1 LNKTEPIEPK
11 PPIKRKHFW
20 LRRALRV
27 LSGILVFLFLIIIF
41 IRSPWGQNII
51 VDKVVN
57 YVSEK
62 THTIVKIEKLFIT
75 FDGDVQLN
83 GLYLEDKKGD
93 TLVYSKSLEA
103 NVPLWKMIR
112 GEAIGV
118 DALDWDGLR
127 VNIIRKDSISG
138 YNFQFLIDAF
148 ASSDTTTVKNDTTST
163 PLDLVI
169 GNLNFKNFDVVFN
182 DAVAG
187 IDSRFKIGTLKAHM
201 ETTNVE
207 HMVFDAS
214 EIELSYANIKFIQK
228 PVVIDTTASDVTLPK
243 LSFKNLALN
252 NVVAYYES
260 QPNRLIADV
269 DISEFSTEIPIINLA
284 DNDFNLKKITL
295 KNSKIKL
302 TTDAK
307 NTGLTQKTKEK
318 EGTAKSD
325 MNTFK
330 WPQIKINIS
339 AIDFE
344 NNQIDFRVGNAKA
357 KKEVFNANAISLS
370 KLTLKAKDI
379 TLKDKQGTLNLEQ
392 LNFNEISGL
401 NLKQLATNFKVTD
414 QQMRLN
420 GLKFKL
426 NNNTI
431 SGYARLDYR
440 SLSKLIAAPETI
452 KVDLNFPSFN
462 LSLSE
467 IFKFQPELK
476 NNQYLDTLS
485 KKELK
490 GNLKASGNLASIDLT
505 KAEINWGNTTHISV
519 NGTLQNII
527 NPEILQFDITQFLAE
542 TKRSDIIQFVNETDL
557 GVSLPEDIKLIGE
570 LTGNS
575 QDITGNAK
583 LISTQGIAN
592 IDGNFKNT
600 DTIVYDA
607 YVTIEDYKLNELLNN
622 PQLGAL
628 SLSLNSKGSGKTI
641 NTLDATLDAIV
652 SKFQLNN
659 YAIKNLKIN
668 GKITDGT
675 GHILST
681 YKDENLNTN
690 LDALVVLDS
699 MASEANIQ
707 LNIIGANLQ
716 MLGLMDRNVKTAMTI
731 NANFKGN
738 SEHFDAGATID
749 NGVFVYDKRT
759 YLLGALKAL
768 AYVDKD
774 TTSVSVS
781 NKILDL
787 NLKSNTNPQTFI
799 KAIRKHVLS
808 YFHRDEV
815 EIESTTNYVNLKLE
829 GTISESPLLNNVFFV
844 NIKDLDTINISIDFN
859 EKARKLKA
867 NITAPHINY
876 SGNTLD
882 SLAFT
887 MDTDEDSFKFDLGFK
902 NIKAGPLDV
911 PKTVITGHQTNQE
924 LALNFSGYH
933 NGAQLTNVN
942 TNITG
947 SRENLR
953 FSVNPDVLILN
964 TKKWVIPA
972 TNQVILTDGNLE
984 FNDFKISKNDQ
995 SIEITDELEGI
1006 TKKHAAL
1013 DFKNFKI
1020 SEVFYYLNPKS
1031 KVATGQLN
1039 GDFILEEPFGQ
1050 TGIVASLNIKQLEVL
1065 NTDFGTLT
1073 VDAKSLGSNRYDFNA
1088 ALNDGD
1094 VDLDLI
1100 GDYISSESSAKLN
1113 LNLDINTFKMKALNT
1128 LSMGEIKG
1136 GNGNFNGHFKVTG
1149 TTEDP
1154 QYSGALNFN
1163 DAEFNIA
1170 KLNTLFT
1177 LKNET
1182 LNINNDEL
1190 SMRNFVIRDFDNNEL
1205 VLSGTIGTKNL
1216 TNPTFNLDL
1225 KAEKFQLLNATAE
1238 DNELFYGKA
1247 SFDADA
1253 QLTGDLQIPKLDA
1266 KISVGPDTDITYI
1279 LPSSVASIEERD
1291 GIVTFVNRKNPDAIV
1306 TQTEA
1311 QTATITGFDIT
1322 TLIKI
1327 SKEAAVTIIINEQ
1340 TGDNFKV
1347 SGEGDLNFTMLPNG
1361 RINLT
1366 GVYEILAG
1374 SYELNLYNLVDRK
1387 FLIAEGSRVSWSG
1400 DPFDAKL
1407 DVRAIYNVKTAAS
1420 SLMAPQISGLDP
1432 SVQNKYRQVLPFN
1445 VYLNIAGELT
1455 QPEISFQLDMP
1466 EEDQGALGGEV
1477 YGRIQDVNSQED
1489 ELNRQVFS
1497 LLVLNSFYPEPGSDG
1512 SSGGFATI
1520 ARDNLNDAVAGQLN
1534 AFSDKVLGDI
1544 GIELDFGIDSFT
1556 DYQGVTA
1563 TERTQLD
1570 IAAQKKLFNERLTV
1584 SVGSEVDIQGV
1595 SPTGE
1600 ATPLIGNVSLEYA
1613 LTQDG
1618 RYSLK
1623 GFHKSEFENIVDG
1636 QTIVSGI
1643 ALIFTK
1649 EFNHFDELWKAIKN
1663 NAAKKK
1669 AERKIKEEEEEEE
1682 EVIKEQ
1688 QKN

>member
-1 LNKTEPIEPK
+1 LKKTKNTAPITFK
-11 PPIKRKHFW
+11 KRKFRW
-20 LRRALRV
+20 LRRTIRV
-27 LSGILVFLFLIIIF
+27 VLGTILFLFFVILF
-41 IRSPWGQNII
+41 VRSPWGQNII
-51 VDKVVN
+51 VDKSVR
-57 YVSEK
+57 YISEK
-62 THTIVKIEKLFIT
+62 TGTKITIDRIFIT
-75 FDGDVQLN
+75 CDGDLKLD

-93 TLVYSKSLEA
+93 TLVYSKSIEA
-103 NVPLWKMIR
+103 NLPVWKIIQ
-112 GEAIGV
+112 GEAIGA

-127 VNIIRKDSISG
+127 ANIIRKDSISG

-148 ASSDTTTVKNDTTST
+148 ASTDTTTIANNTTST
-163 PLDLVI
+163 PLNLVI
-169 GNLNFKNFDVVFN
+169 GSLNFENFDIVFD

-187 IDSRFKIGTLKAHM
+187 IDSRFKIGTLNADM
-201 ETTNVE
+201 ETTDIE
-207 HMVFDAS
+207 HMIFDAS
-214 EIELSYANIKFIQK
+214 EIELSNANIKFIQK
-228 PVVIDTTASDVTLPK
+228 PITIDTVASDVPLPK
-243 LSFKNLALN
+243 LSFKNLALS
-252 NVVAYYES
+252 NVLAYYES
-260 QPNRLIADV
+260 QPNHLIADLY
-269 DISEFSTEIPIINLA
+269 ISEFSTETPILNLA
-284 DNDFNLKKITL
+284 ESDFNLKKITL
-295 KNSKIKL
+295 KNSKINL
-302 TTDAK
+302 TTEAEISGLSQK
-307 NTGLTQKTKEK
+307 NKKT
-318 EGTAKSD
+318 EGDAKSD
-325 MNTFK
+325 INTFK
-330 WPQIKINIS
+330 WPQIKINIGT
-339 AIDFE
+339 IDFE
-344 NNQIDFRVGNAKA
+344 NNQIYYRVGNAKA
-357 KKEVFNANAISLS
+357 KKEVFNLNAISLS
-370 KLTLKAKDI
+370 KLTLQAKDI
-379 TLKDKQGTLNLEQ
+379 TLKDKKATLNLEQ
-392 LNFNEISGL
+392 LSFNEISGL

-414 QQMRLN
+414 QQMRIN
-420 GLKFKL
+420 GLKLKL

-440 SLSKLIAAPETI
+440 SLSQLVAAPETI
-452 KVDLNFPSFN
+452 KVDLNLPSFN

-467 IFKFQPELK
+467 IFKFQPEFK
-476 NNQYLDTLS
+476 NNVYLDTLS
-485 KKELK
+485 QKELK

-505 KAEINWGNTTHISV
+505 KAEINWGNTTQITV
-519 NGTLQNII
+519 NGTLQNIT

-542 TKRSDIIQFVNETDL
+542 TKRSDVVQFVNETDL
-557 GVSLPEDIKLIGE
+557 GMSLPENIKLIGK
-570 LTGNS
+570 LSGTI
-575 QDITGNAK
+575 QDITGKAK
-583 LISTQGIAN
+583 LSTTQGIAT
-592 IDGNFKNT
+592 IEGNFKTTN
-600 DTIVYDA
+600 TIVYDA
-607 YVTIEDYKLNELLNN
+607 SVTIDDYKVNELFNN
-622 PQLGAL
+622 QQLGAL
-628 SLSLNSKGSGKTI
+628 SLSMRSKGSGKTI
-641 NTLDATLDAIV
+641 TTLDATLDATV
-652 SKFQLNN
+652 SKFQFNN
-659 YAIKNLKIN
+659 YDIKNLTIN
-668 GKITDGT
+668 GNITNGT
-675 GHILST
+675 GHIVST

-699 MASEANIQ
+699 IAPEAHIK

-716 MLGLMDRNVKTAMTI
+716 AIGLMDRNVKTAMTI
-731 NANFKGN
+731 NADFKGN
-738 SEHFDAGATID
+738 SEHFNAGAIIEG
-749 NGVFVYDKRT
+749 GVFVYDKRT
-759 YLLGALKAL
+759 YLLGALNTL

-781 NKILDL
+781 NKMLDL
-787 NLKSNTNPQTFI
+787 NLKSNTDPQTFI
-799 KAIRKHVLS
+799 RAIRKHVLR
-808 YFHRDEV
+808 YFYRDEA
-815 EIESTTNYVNLKLE
+815 EIDSTTNYVNLKLE
-829 GTISESPLLNNVFFV
+829 GTISESPLLNSVFFV
-844 NIKDLDTINISIDFN
+844 NIKDLDTINVSIDFN

-887 MDTDEDSFKFDLGFK
+887 MDTDQDSFNFDLGFK
-902 NIKAGPLDV
+902 NIKTGPLDV
-911 PKTVITGHQTNQE
+911 PKTIISGYQTNQE
-924 LALNFSGYH
+924 LALNFSSYRDDTK
-933 NGAQLTNVN
+933 LMNVD
-942 TNITG
+942 TKITG
-947 SRENLR
+947 SKETLR
-953 FSVNPDVLILN
+953 FSVRPDGLILN
-964 TKKWVIPA
+964 TKKWIIPA
-972 TNQVILTDGNLE
+972 TNEVILTDGNLE
-984 FNDFKISKNDQ
+984 FNNFKISKNNQ
-995 SIEITDELEGI
+995 SIGITHKLEGI

-1020 SEVFYYLNPKS
+1020 GEIFYYLNPKS
-1031 KVATGQLN
+1031 KVAAGQLN
-1039 GDFILEEPFGQ
+1039 GNFILVEPFKQ
-1050 TGIVASLNIKQLEVL
+1050 TGIVANLNIKQLEVL

-1073 VDAKSLGSNRYDFNA
+1073 LDAQSLGSNRYDFNA
-1088 ALNDGD
+1088 TLNDGD
-1094 VDLDLI
+1094 VDLGLT
-1100 GDYISSESSAKLN
+1100 GDYVSSDSGAMLN

-1136 GNGNFNGHFKVTG
+1136 GNGSFNGRFKVTG

-1154 QYSGALNFN
+1154 QYKGALNFN
-1163 DAEFNIA
+1163 GAHFNIA

-1190 SMRNFVIRDFDNNEL
+1190 SMQNFVIRDFDNNEL
-1205 VLSGTIGTKNL
+1205 VLSGTIGTKSL
-1216 TNPTFNLDL
+1216 TNPIFNLDL
-1225 KAEKFQLLNATAE
+1225 KAENFQLLDATAE

-1266 KISVGPDTDITYI
+1266 KISIGSDTDITYI
-1279 LPSSVASIEERD
+1279 LPSTVASIEERD
-1291 GIVTFVNRKNPDAIV
+1291 GIVTFVNRKNPNAIV

-1311 QTATITGFDIT
+1311 QTATITGFDIA

-1347 SGEGDLNFTMLPNG
+1347 SGEGDLNFTMSPNG
-1361 RINLT
+1361 RTNLT

-1407 DVRAIYNVKTAAS
+1407 NVRAIYNVKTSAS
-1420 SLMAPQISGLDP
+1420 SLMAPQISGYDP
-1432 SVQNKYRQVLPFN
+1432 SIQNKYRQVLPFN

-1455 QPEISFQLDMP
+1455 QPEISFKLDMP
-1466 EEDQGALGGEV
+1466 EADQGALGGEV
-1477 YGRIQDVNSQED
+1477 YGRIQEVNSQED

-1512 SSGGFATI
+1512 SSGGFTTI

-1534 AFSDKVLGDI
+1534 AFSDKVLGDV

-1570 IAAQKKLFNERLTV
+1570 IAAQKKLFNDRLTV
-1584 SVGSEVDIQGV
+1584 RVGSEVDIQGV

-1613 LTQDG
+1613 LTEDG

-1669 AERKIKEEEEEEE
+1669 AERKIKEEAKD
-1682 EVIKEQ
+1682 VIEEQ